1 MPEPVS
7 VFFGII
13 LTMFFN
19 RFCRFAGRP
28 LMLLF
33 WLSAAAGAQNA
44 ALPSVTFSLSFPGSQ
59 PDRYAVNVPLSG
71 DATYYSDG
79 ILMEGGEAEDFKLVF
94 SISADTRTRIFDLA
108 KKAHYFSGD
117 VDSKK
122 KNMAFTGTK
131 VLEYKDGQKDNRSSF
146 NYSTVAPVQE
156 LTELFENMSS
166 TLEFGRRLEYY
177 HRYQK
182 LALDEELKRM
192 EEMANQNELHELSA
206 VAPVLQQIAED
217 NTVIN
222 PVRARAQRMLARAAA
237 AQK

>member
-1 MPEPVS
+1 
-7 VFFGII
+7 
-13 LTMFFN
+13 MFFH
-19 RFCRFAGRP
+19 RLRRFAGRP

-33 WLSAAAGAQNA
+33 WLSATAAAQNA
-44 ALPSVTFSLSFPGSQ
+44 AVRFSLSFPGSE
-59 PDRYAVNVPLSG
+59 PDHYVVTVPMSG

-79 ILMEGGEAEDFKLVF
+79 RLMEGGEADDFKLMF
-94 SISADTRTRIFDLA
+94 AISQDTRARIFELA

-117 VDSKK
+117 VDSRK

-131 VLEYKDGQKDNRSSF
+131 VLEYKDGQKENRASF
-146 NYSTVAPVQE
+146 NFSTVAPVQE
-156 LTELFENMSS
+156 LTDLFENMSS

-192 EEMANQNELHELSA
+192 EEMANGHQLHELSA
-206 VAPVLQQIAED
+206 VAPVLRQIAED

-237 AQK
+237 GQK

>member
-1 MPEPVS
+1 
-7 VFFGII
+7 
-13 LTMFFN
+13 MF
-19 RFCRFAGRP
+19 RLRVCRFAGCFSF
-28 LMLLF
+28 LAILF
-33 WLSAAAGAQNA
+33 CLPAFVSAQDAAV
-44 ALPSVTFSLSFPGSQ
+44 PSVTFSLSFPGSQ
-59 PDRYAVNVPLSG
+59 PDRYAVTVPLSG
-71 DATYYSDG
+71 NATYLSDG
-79 ILMEGGEAEDFKLVF
+79 KLMEGGDADDFKLIF
-94 SISADTRTRIFDLA
+94 TISQDTRSRIFDLA
-108 KKAHYFSGD
+108 KKAHYFSQE

-131 VLEYKDGQKDNRSSF
+131 VLVYTDGQKENRVSYNFTQVS
-146 NYSTVAPVQE
+146 PVQD
-156 LTELFENMSS
+156 LTQLFQNMSS

-192 EEMANQNELHELSA
+192 EEMENQNELHELSA

-222 PVRARAQRMLARAAA
+222 PVRARAQRMLARAGA

>member
-1 MPEPVS
+1 MQGPS
-7 VFFGII
+7 SLFFGII
-13 LTMFFN
+13 LTMLFHK
-19 RFCRFAGRP
+19 FCRFAGRR

-33 WLSAAAGAQNA
+33 WLSVVAAGQNA
-44 ALPSVTFSLSFPGSQ
+44 AVPSVSFGLNFPGSQ
-59 PDRYAVNVPLSG
+59 PDRYGVNVPLSG
-71 DATYYSDG
+71 SATYYSDG
-79 ILMEGGEAEDFKLVF
+79 VLMEGGEAEDFKLVF
-94 SISADTRTRIFDLA
+94 AISADTRTRIFDLA

-117 VDSKK
+117 IDSKK

-131 VLEYKDGQKDNRSSF
+131 VLEYKDGQKENKASF
-146 NYSTVAPVQE
+146 NYSTVAAVQE

-166 TLEFGRRLEYY
+166 TLEFGRRLAYY

-182 LALDEELKRM
+182 LALDAELKRM
-192 EEMANQNELHELSA
+192 EEMANHNELHELPA

>member
-1 MPEPVS
+1 
-7 VFFGII
+7 
-13 LTMFFN
+13 MFFL
-19 RFCRFAGRP
+19 RVRRFAGGFRFVAI
-28 LMLLF
+28 LF
-33 WLSAAAGAQNA
+33 CLAGFLSAQNVA
-44 ALPSVTFSLSFPGSQ
+44 VPSVTFSLNFPGSQ
-59 PDRYAVNVPLSG
+59 PDRYAVTVPLTG
-71 DATYYSDG
+71 NATYLSDG
-79 ILMEGGEAEDFKLVF
+79 KLMEGGDADDFKLIFTV
-94 SISADTRTRIFDLA
+94 SQETRARIFALA
-108 KKAHYFSGD
+108 EKAHYFSQE

-131 VLEYKDGQKDNRSSF
+131 VLIYSDGQKENRVSY
-146 NYSTVAPVQE
+146 NYTQVSPVLD
-156 LTELFENMSS
+156 LTLLFQDMSS

-192 EEMANQNELHELSA
+192 EEMANENQLHELSA

-217 NTVIN
+217 NSVIN